1 MTAFPVHSTPT
12 IQASLPGRASLPAA
26 PAYSLEPVVF
36 CVPALADCAEAATTG
51 NDREMALAAFMV
63 ARLMLATLP
72 PVLLAQPER
81 MVRADNAKIWL
92 SALNMPQ
99 PARMALVRS
108 LDSSVGG
115 GTEAAASLR
124 ELMITLTGHLTP
136 AALLELGALAER
148 LSLYYE
154 QTP

>member
-1 MTAFPVHSTPT
+1 MS
-12 IQASLPGRASLPAA
+12 
-26 PAYSLEPVVF
+26 
-36 CVPALADCAEAATTG
+36 
-51 NDREMALAAFMV
+51 LAAVMV
-63 ARLMLATLP
+63 ARLLLAALP
-72 PVLLAQPER
+72 PISLAQPER
-81 MVRADNAKIWL
+81 VFRAEKAKSWL

-108 LDSSVGG
+108 LDSSVAG

-148 LSLYYE
+148 LRLYYE